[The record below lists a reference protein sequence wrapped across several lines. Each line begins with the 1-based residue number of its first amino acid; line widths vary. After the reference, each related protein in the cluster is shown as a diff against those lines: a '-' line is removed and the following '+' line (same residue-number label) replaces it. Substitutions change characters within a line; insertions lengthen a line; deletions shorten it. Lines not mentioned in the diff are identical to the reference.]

1 MSRAPS
7 LLIID
12 CYDSTGMQTL
22 ARAGASKA
30 GVLYKKML
38 GAYTSE
44 DSMDIVEISAD
55 IAPDI
60 RLDRYDGVCWTGS
73 NLFFS
78 AANDIVQRHID
89 TCRALFENG
98 TPQFGSCWAAQLAAV
113 VAGGACEQNP
123 KGREFGVGRKITLNK
138 AGREHPMYADKPAA
152 FDGFTS
158 HADIVS
164 EVPAGTSLLASNSFA
179 AVQALDVQLGNGTF
193 WAVQYHPEYDCA
205 EIAALS
211 VARREELIS
220 QGSLRD
226 TNAAKDYAND
236 LNTLHTEPER
246 RDLAWKL
253 GIDEDVLD
261 PAVRTLEA
269 RNWLRHFFSI

>member
-1 MSRAPS
+1 MSRFPS

-12 CYDSTGMQTL
+12 CYDSAGMQTL

-30 GVLYKKML
+30 GLLYKKML

-44 DSMDIVEISAD
+44 ESMDIVEISAD
-55 IAPDI
+55 TAPDI
-60 RLDRYDGVCWTGS
+60 DLDRYDGVCWTGS

-89 TCRALFENG
+89 TCRALFDNG

-113 VAGGACEQNP
+113 VAGGTCEKNP
-123 KGREFGVGRKITLNK
+123 RGREFGVSRKITLNN

-164 EVPAGTSLLASNSFA
+164 ELPAGAILLASNSFA
-179 AVQALDVQLGNGTF
+179 AVQALDVQLGNGSF

-205 EIAALS
+205 EVAALS
-211 VARREELIS
+211 VARRDELIS

-226 TNAAKDYAND
+226 TDAANTYTND
-236 LNTLHTEPER
+236 LNTLHETPER

-269 RNWLRHFFSI
+269 RNWLRHFFNI